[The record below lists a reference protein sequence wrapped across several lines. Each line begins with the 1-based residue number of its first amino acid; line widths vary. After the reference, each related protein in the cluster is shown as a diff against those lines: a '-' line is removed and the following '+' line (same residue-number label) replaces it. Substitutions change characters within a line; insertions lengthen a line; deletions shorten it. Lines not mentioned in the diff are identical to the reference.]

1 MYLDHTG
8 YFGMH
13 FVWWIFWLILWGSF
27 FSFLTPVK
35 RSHMKKLR
43 EMPLDILHR
52 RLASGEITVQEYENT
67 KSILERNTRSEPS
80 QLNSVKSGQN
90 QPLHN

>member
-1 MYLDHTG
+1 MDHTG

-13 FVWWIFWLILWGSF
+13 FVWWIFWVILWVSF

-35 RSHMKKLR
+35 RSHMQKLR
-43 EMPLDILHR
+43 EMPLNILQR

-67 KSILERNTRSEPS
+67 KSTIERDSRDEAS
-80 QLNSVKSGQN
+80 QRQALKIAKNH
-90 QPLHN
+90 PLHN